1 MQKGLIRLKA
11 ISTLPSLLIILVET
25 LLKIPCYS
33 WNWGGKLNMRILSGT
48 TYVILSSAFLR
59 EEHINIIRHC
69 EERSDVAISTGSSLF
84 FSLRNQFTDTISQV
98 PTQNKKMKSSL
109 VHISFIFLPLTPSL
123 FEGVRISSFHL
134 FHNPKSPEFKN
145 QDLKLW
151 LLVGEDA
158 RIVSRRN
165 NFIIS

>member
-1 MQKGLIRLKA
+1 
-11 ISTLPSLLIILVET
+11 
-25 LLKIPCYS
+25 
-33 WNWGGKLNMRILSGT
+33 MRILSGT

-145 QDLKLW
+145 QDLKL
-151 LLVGEDA
+151 
-158 RIVSRRN
+158 
-165 NFIIS
+165 